1 MWGPRRTF
9 PASGKLDHTEWDL
22 SEPTGIMEGQI
33 NKDEYKA
40 CLRRSDAGLSAYVA
54 PLSVQSEDD
63 ELVREDDASKNV
75 YIFLIIDVSSLP
87 LLIMLGKPLDSPSMA

>member
-1 MWGPRRTF
+1 
-9 PASGKLDHTEWDL
+9 
-22 SEPTGIMEGQI
+22 MEAEI

-40 CLRRSDAGLSAYVA
+40 CLRRSDAGPSAYMA